1 MSHDKCGAA
10 TVAGFM
16 KTLSLL
22 QPNKVNVRAGI
33 ALVRNSV
40 GSDSYVSDEI
50 IYSRSGTRG
59 ITTESTRVYPVV
71 PVFNRF
77 GLHIVLVGNTDAEG
91 RMVMTDLLCEFKE
104 QVIAEKQSNTPA
116 SKAPS
121 FLITVATLTGHALR
135 AYDGYGIALDNG
147 FSRRHKISKRIYE
160 AGHILADPFEI
171 STFRREDIAVVR
183 PGRSSEDVVQANDK
197 ASTATNRGHQY
208 PAGFMLIASGLDKHG
223 LDSETPIGFTHMDV
237 AGSAETID
245 AVGWSIPRVTGSPV
259 PALTGAFAL

>member
-1 MSHDKCGAA
+1 
-10 TVAGFM
+10 M
-16 KTLSLL
+16 KLYTHEVELEVL
-22 QPNKVNVRAGI
+22 R
-33 ALVRNSV
+33 RNLPEFIQL
-40 GSDSYVSDEI
+40 YL
-50 IYSRSGTRG
+50 YL
-59 ITTESTRVYPVV
+59 
-71 PVFNRF
+71 FNRF
-77 GLHIVLVGNTDAEG
+77 GLYIVLVGNTDAEG